1 MVYFSSR
8 TKSCLEAQRTLKWGR
23 GIVVNVQAL
32 RFGERCA
39 NVVNRTSVTAR
50 TLQEM
55 LEALDIQIETAE
67 EEVRKNERWEMR
79 RVVRADLEGDES
91 INTTVLVGAGIV
103 ASQLAIDE
111 QEIQQVALRLC
122 FAR

>member
-1 MVYFSSR
+1 M
-8 TKSCLEAQRTLKWGR
+8 
-23 GIVVNVQAL
+23 VNVQAL